1 MFSTLSKG
9 NVLYGLDRRDKIK
22 WFTASIEKVV
32 PVYGKTQPN
41 MFGQI
46 PELRLD
52 ITAIINGEQKEF
64 KQVPSNN
71 AIADFG
77 DKAFIIADNKDSLYN
92 YVKTLRQTSKAV
104 VDSCSYHESLIPQ
117 YDEVLNEL
125 MPGSA
130 SVDEVKELKNEVGS
144 LKAQLAEAISLLK
157 AGNSK
162 QTKDNHGNTEIS
174 K

>member
-9 NVLYGLDRRDKIK
+9 SVLYGLDRRDKVK
-22 WFTASIEKVV
+22 WFTASIESVTPTYSKSS
-32 PVYGKTQPN
+32 PN

-52 ITAIINGEQKEF
+52 IVANINNERREF

-77 DKAFIIADNKDSLYN
+77 ENSFVIADNKDSLFN
-92 YVKTLRQTSKAV
+92 YTKKLLT
-104 VDSCSYHESLIPQ
+104 DSEDVIKSYDFHKERIPQ
-117 YDEVLNEL
+117 YKDVLNEI

-130 SVDEVKELKNEVGS
+130 GSDEIKELRSEVTS
-144 LKAQLAEAISLLK
+144 LKSQLAEAINLLK
-157 AGNSK
+157 AENAK
-162 QTKDNHGNTEIS
+162 TKA
-174 K
+174 

>member
-1 MFSTLSKG
+1 MFSNLSKG

-22 WFTASIEKVV
+22 WFTASIEKVT

-41 MFGQI
+41 MFGQV

-52 ITAIINGEQKEF
+52 IIAVVNGEQREF

-77 DKAFIIADNKDSLYN
+77 DKSFIIADNKDSLYN
-92 YVKTLRQTSKAV
+92 YIKTLRQNSKAV
-104 VDSCSYHESLIPQ
+104 VESAPYHESLIPQ

-125 MPGSA
+125 MPGSTNI
-130 SVDEVKELKNEVGS
+130 DEVKDLKNEVSS

-157 AGNSK
+157 QEK
-162 QTKDNHGNTEIS
+162 K
-174 K
+174 

>member
-1 MFSTLSKG
+1 MFSNLSKG

-22 WFTASIEKVV
+22 WFIASIEKVT

-41 MFGQI
+41 MFGQV

-52 ITAIINGEQKEF
+52 IIAVVNGEQREF

-77 DKAFIIADNKDSLYN
+77 DKSFIIADNKDSLYN
-92 YVKTLRQTSKAV
+92 YIKTLRQNSKAV
-104 VDSCSYHESLIPQ
+104 VESAPYHESLIPQ

-125 MPGSA
+125 MPGSTNI
-130 SVDEVKELKNEVGS
+130 DEVKELKNEVTS
-144 LKAQLAEAISLLK
+144 LKAQLAEAITLLK
-157 AGNSK
+157 QEK
-162 QTKDNHGNTEIS
+162 K
-174 K
+174 